1 MVWCGGIDCPG
12 SPVARIERYL
22 SVVGV
27 RVEALREVGQQTVGK
42 GVIDELVGRWR
53 FFSGEG

>member
-1 MVWCGGIDCPG
+1 M
-12 SPVARIERYL
+12 ARIERYL